1 MKRCICPAIVG
12 VVFVLVLGAEAR
24 VRATEST
31 DWSIEA
37 SLWPGNLSSVW
48 VVADTLH
55 SSTEDAPQLN
65 ATRRIP
71 RFASAGIGSSD
82 LDLRLGEAGL
92 PLMNEVRMANSDF
105 QGAASRLIPGERVSN
120 EADGARWDYLWNS
133 PTCVPV
139 GTIPEPGSASLLI
152 GGAILMWS
160 RRNRQ
165 PTA

>member
-1 MKRCICPAIVG
+1 MKRCIFPAMVG

-48 VVADTLH
+48 AVAGTLD
-55 SSTEDAPQLN
+55 SSTEDAPQLD
-65 ATRRIP
+65 AARRIP
-71 RFASAGIGSSD
+71 TFASADIGSRG
-82 LDLRLGEAGL
+82 LELRLGEPGL
-92 PLMNEVRMANSDF
+92 PLRNEVWMANSDF
-105 QGAASRLIPGERVSN
+105 PGAASRLIPGERVSN
-120 EADGARWDYLWNS
+120 EADAARWDYLWNS

-139 GTIPEPGSASLLI
+139 GTIPEPGGASLLI